1 MTVKYYAILTNQ
13 GAARLA
19 NATMLGSKLNLTQM
33 AVGDANGV
41 LPTPDPAQTKLIN
54 QKRIAPLNLLSVDPN
69 NQSQII
75 AEQIIP
81 ENEGG
86 FWIREIGLYDD
97 EGVLIAVANC
107 PETYKP
113 QLQEGSGRT
122 QTIRMILVVTN
133 TEAITLKIDPS
144 VVLAT
149 RKYVDDEVLELRLY
163 VDDQMRNHIAA
174 QDPHTQYAQKHNP
187 TFTGEPKAPT
197 PAAGNNTTR
206 IATTAFVQAAITA
219 LINGAPATLDT
230 LKEIAAAIN
239 NDPKFS
245 TTINNA
251 LSGKQ
256 PLDETLTH
264 LSGKD
269 VAGLLAYLGLGEGS
283 ALPVG
288 VPVPWPSATPPTG
301 WLKCNGAA
309 FSAEEYP
316 ELAKAYPTNKLPDL
330 RGEFIRGWDD
340 GRGVDAGRA
349 LLSLQDDSFEAHRH
363 ESFFYAGI
371 SRNEMP
377 LKNLPSSDE
386 MLTLSSTTNAL
397 SPDGIDATNS
407 LIGND
412 DYNCLIEGNKNN
424 KRTATGL
431 STSIVGAAETR
442 PRNISF
448 NYIVRAA

>member
-149 RKYVDDEVLELRLY
+149 RKYVDDGVLELKLY

-206 IATTAFVQAAITA
+206 IATTEFVQAAITA

-269 VAGLLAYLGLGEGS
+269 VAGLLAYLGLGEAAKRDVGTGENQIPDMSAWKRNPSSNRWRKLPDGTIIQMGISASGPLGS
-283 ALPVG
+283 PVNITLPISFSNTNYCVVASYDNARSGVSTMVSFAALPVS
-288 VPVPWPSATPPTG
+288 PSQFSLMSSVTEQGINPFAY
-301 WLKCNGAA
+301 WIA
-309 FSAEEYP
+309 FG
-316 ELAKAYPTNKLPDL
+316 D
-330 RGEFIRGWDD
+330 
-340 GRGVDAGRA
+340 
-349 LLSLQDDSFEAHRH
+349 
-363 ESFFYAGI
+363 
-371 SRNEMP
+371 
-377 LKNLPSSDE
+377 
-386 MLTLSSTTNAL
+386 
-397 SPDGIDATNS
+397 
-407 LIGND
+407 
-412 DYNCLIEGNKNN
+412 
-424 KRTATGL
+424 
-431 STSIVGAAETR
+431 
-442 PRNISF
+442 
-448 NYIVRAA
+448 

>member
-1 MTVKYYAILTNQ
+1 MHRIDTKTAQKDKFGAGKNGFTRGNPQTGTPATDLDDDYFDMLQEELCSVVEASGASLEKGRHDQLLT
-13 GAARLA
+13 ALRAL
-19 NATMLGSKLNLTQM
+19 
-33 AVGDANGV
+33 
-41 LPTPDPAQTKLIN
+41 
-54 QKRIAPLNLLSVDPN
+54 LLSRN
-69 NQSQII
+69 NPFGDIKSDGTV
-75 AEQIIP
+75 P
-81 ENEGG
+81 
-86 FWIREIGLYDD
+86 
-97 EGVLIAVANC
+97 
-107 PETYKP
+107 
-113 QLQEGSGRT
+113 
-122 QTIRMILVVTN
+122 
-133 TEAITLKIDPS
+133 
-144 VVLAT
+144 
-149 RKYVDDEVLELRLY
+149 
-163 VDDQMRNHIAA
+163 
-174 QDPHTQYAQKHNP
+174 
-187 TFTGEPKAPT
+187 
-197 PAAGNNTTR
+197 
-206 IATTAFVQAAITA
+206 TA
-219 LINGAPATLDT
+219 LEN
-230 LKEIAAAIN
+230 
-239 NDPKFS
+239 
-245 TTINNA
+245 
-251 LSGKQ
+251 
-256 PLDETLTH
+256 
-264 LSGKD
+264 
-269 VAGLLAYLGLGEGS
+269 LGLGEGS

-316 ELAKAYPTNKLPDL
+316 KLAKAYPTNKLPDL

-371 SRNEMP
+371 SRNEIP

>member
-1 MTVKYYAILTNQ
+1 MHRIDTKTAQKDKFGAGKNGFTRGNPQTGTPATDLDDDYFDMLQEELCSVVEASGASLEKGRHDQLLTALRALLLSRKNPFGDIKSDGTVK
-13 GAARLA
+13 
-19 NATMLGSKLNLTQM
+19 
-33 AVGDANGV
+33 
-41 LPTPDPAQTKLIN
+41 
-54 QKRIAPLNLLSVDPN
+54 
-69 NQSQII
+69 
-75 AEQIIP
+75 
-81 ENEGG
+81 
-86 FWIREIGLYDD
+86 
-97 EGVLIAVANC
+97 
-107 PETYKP
+107 
-113 QLQEGSGRT
+113 
-122 QTIRMILVVTN
+122 
-133 TEAITLKIDPS
+133 
-144 VVLAT
+144 
-149 RKYVDDEVLELRLY
+149 
-163 VDDQMRNHIAA
+163 
-174 QDPHTQYAQKHNP
+174 
-187 TFTGEPKAPT
+187 
-197 PAAGNNTTR
+197 
-206 IATTAFVQAAITA
+206 TA
-219 LINGAPATLDT
+219 LEN
-230 LKEIAAAIN
+230 
-239 NDPKFS
+239 
-245 TTINNA
+245 
-251 LSGKQ
+251 
-256 PLDETLTH
+256 
-264 LSGKD
+264 
-269 VAGLLAYLGLGEGS
+269 LGLGEGS

-316 ELAKAYPTNKLPDL
+316 ELTKAYPTNKLPDL

-349 LLSLQDDSFEAHRH
+349 LLSLQNDSFEAHRH

-371 SRNEMP
+371 SRNETP

-397 SPDGIDATNS
+397 SPDSIDATNS